1 LSLHPERKVD
11 AATEA
16 ALEHVDD
23 GMTVGLGTGRAAEA
37 FVRGLAMRVAQGLS
51 VRGVPTSDLTAALA
65 RKLGIPLT
73 TLEDAP
79 RLDITFDGADEV
91 DPKLDVIKGYG
102 GALVREKIVA
112 ASSDRFV
119 VLVGPEKRVDVL
131 GARGKLPIEVLPFG
145 EALCQRRLRDLGCE
159 PSLRTG
165 KGGEIAITDNA
176 NHILDGALPRDGGH
190 RDRAQWGRGRGPH
203 PLVSWLRAEGR
214 TLAAGWG
221 WADPPV
227 LRASQER
234 KGQPGGSA
242 HARLQGGRRIG
253 RIAARVK

>member
-1 LSLHPERKVD
+1 MSLHPERKLD
-11 AATEA
+11 AASEA

-51 VRGVPTSDLTAALA
+51 VRGVPTSDRTAALA
-65 RKLGIPLT
+65 RELGIPLT

-112 ASSDRFV
+112 ASSDRV
-119 VLVGPEKRVDVL
+119 VILVGPEKRVDVL

-176 NHILDGALPRDGGH
+176 NHILDCKIAPIEHPNDLERSILAIPGVVGTGLFLGMADIVIVRDGDG
-190 RDRAQWGRGRGPH
+190 
-203 PLVSWLRAEGR
+203 AE
-214 TLAAGWG
+214 
-221 WADPPV
+221 V
-227 LRASQER
+227 LTR
-234 KGQPGGSA
+234 
-242 HARLQGGRRIG
+242 
-253 RIAARVK
+253 